1 MTILTLD
8 FLFTVSSIGSV
19 MSLTALGIWVLPWR
33 DDEMDEL
40 EQSVLVLGEWAQ
52 RALPVNGQAPTVAV
66 RSIA

>member
-8 FLFTVSSIGSV
+8 FLFTASAIGSV

-40 EQSVLVLGEWAQ
+40 EQSVVALGEWAH
-52 RALPVNGQAPTVAV
+52 RALPASGQTPAVAV